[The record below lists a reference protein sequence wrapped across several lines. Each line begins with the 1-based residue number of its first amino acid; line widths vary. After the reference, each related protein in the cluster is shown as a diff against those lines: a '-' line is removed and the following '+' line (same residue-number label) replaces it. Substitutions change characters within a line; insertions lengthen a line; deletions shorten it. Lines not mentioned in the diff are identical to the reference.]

1 MLNAVV
7 LAGSGDGDKLPN
19 KPLLKI
25 KDKPMILYVTD
36 ALKATGI
43 VNKIVI
49 VGNARNLSSLFKGDD
64 ICHVINGGKNMMDN
78 LVLGIKYLQDNFQDN
93 DRVLVLTSDIPM
105 ITPEAIVDFV
115 EKARAI
121 GGDFCYP
128 IVKKEVNIEK
138 FPEAKRTYARL
149 KEGTFTG
156 GNIIYIN
163 PRIIDNLMDKAQQV
177 IENRKKPIKLVRMLG
192 WSFTMKF
199 LLGRLTIPK
208 VEERVSN
215 MLGIDA
221 RAVISDYP
229 EIGNDVDK
237 PSDVEMA
244 ENYIKSA

>member
-1 MLNAVV
+1 MLNAIV
-7 LAGSGDGDKLPN
+7 LAGSGDGDKLPD

-36 ALKATGI
+36 ALKASGI
-43 VNKIVI
+43 IDRIVV
-49 VGNARNLSSLFKGDD
+49 VGNAAGLSPLFEGDD
-64 ICHVINGGKNMMDN
+64 CCTVLDGGGNMLDN
-78 LVLGIKYLQDNFQDN
+78 LLLGVRYLGDQ

-105 ITPEAIVDFV
+105 ITPEAIIDFV
-115 EKARAI
+115 EKAKAI

-128 IVKKEVNIEK
+128 IVKKEVNKEK
-138 FPEAKRTYARL
+138 FPKARRTYARL
-149 KEGTFTG
+149 REGTFTG
-156 GNIIYIN
+156 GNIIYMN
-163 PRIIDNLMDKAQQV
+163 PRIIDNLMDMAYEV
-177 IENRKKPIKLVRMLG
+177 IENRKRPIKLVRMLG

-208 VEERVSN
+208 VEERVSK

-221 RAVISDYP
+221 RAVISEYP

>member
-1 MLNAVV
+1 MLNAVI
-7 LAGSGDGDKLPN
+7 LAGSGDDDKLPN

-43 VNKIVI
+43 VDRIVI
-49 VGNARNLSSLFKGDD
+49 VGNAKNLSPLFKGDD

-78 LVLGIKYLQDNFQDN
+78 LVLGVKYLGDSE
-93 DRVLVLTSDIPM
+93 RILVLTSDIPM

-128 IVKKEVNIEK
+128 IVKKEVNKEK
-138 FPEAKRTYARL
+138 FPKAKRTYARL
-149 KEGTFTG
+149 REGTFTG
-156 GNIIYIN
+156 GNIIYMN

-177 IENRKKPIKLVRMLG
+177 IENRKRPIKLVRMLG

-221 RAVISDYP
+221 KAIISDYP

-237 PSDVEMA
+237 LSDVEMA